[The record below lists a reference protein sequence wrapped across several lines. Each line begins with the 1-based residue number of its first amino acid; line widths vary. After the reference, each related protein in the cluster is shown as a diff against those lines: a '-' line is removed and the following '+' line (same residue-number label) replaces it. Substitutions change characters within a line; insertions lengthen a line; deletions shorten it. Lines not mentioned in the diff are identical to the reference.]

1 MPQPAGCMVAAS
13 TWLAAPPS
21 QSSPSPPLQVRWWQI
36 RKHAVLPAQPYK
48 PSQSLCCLFQPNL
61 THDLTNRINS
71 ESILYI
77 LAPGRLWSLIVQKL
91 IRTRI
96 CKMNWKKSLHIF
108 QKKVQNGNLQ
118 IFKPRSNNIIFIY
131 NIIFIIWFGTNIRKS
146 CSKDPKLQIAEF
158 ARNDPKQQFSF
169 EGKQD
174 LDRQFAN
181 FTAKMMI
188 MINLHTNDRAQQN
201 LQKKKTQ
208 KDSLKILQIIIQNDN
223 LLMSRQEEIFK
234 HPPRQRRPTAQ
245 LTRSLQTITSSRHH
259 PALPIDQNNRKKHTM
274 KWSSNWYSSYSKY
287 VE

>member
-1 MPQPAGCMVAAS
+1 M
-13 TWLAAPPS
+13 
-21 QSSPSPPLQVRWWQI
+21 
-36 RKHAVLPAQPYK
+36 
-48 PSQSLCCLFQPNL
+48 
-61 THDLTNRINS
+61 
-71 ESILYI
+71 E
-77 LAPGRLWSLIVQKL
+77 
-91 IRTRI
+91 
-96 CKMNWKKSLHIF
+96 
-108 QKKVQNGNLQ
+108 Q
-118 IFKPRSNNIIFIY
+118 IFANLAQ
-131 NIIFIIWFGTNIRKS
+131 
-146 CSKDPKLQIAEF
+146 KDPKLQIAEF

-274 KWSSNWYSSYSKY
+274 K
-287 VE
+287 